1 MQITLQW
8 FFFFQLFSEY
18 RPMWYLDL
26 QAAASGA
33 TTSSSSLIEHLLHN
47 THQKQKGARV
57 R

>member
-18 RPMWYLDL
+18 IPMWYLDL